1 MKSISNRPLIHG
13 SVRSIVGNGVGRIG
27 SVAVSIIIAYQY
39 GANVHTDTFYLIFA
53 VVTFFLNFFQGT
65 LELAFIPIYS
75 EVSRKN
81 GPEVARFLGSILLNI
96 LLVTAGIALFI
107 DILVHYFAP
116 FFLPGKTQDLVPLA
130 IRLTW
135 EMSPLIIGVAVS
147 ALFFALFNAER
158 LFMTAGLMP
167 LFPSLGII
175 IFVFVFK
182 NVWDVQA
189 LSFGLLFGTLLQAY
203 VIYLICKKKSFKL
216 EWAIHNPYFHKIL
229 RMASIQ
235 GFAIILFSAMPVIDR
250 MIVSFFLQ
258 EGNVTAVENA
268 TRLCQIP
275 WSLATV
281 GYINVFFSWWSHKSG
296 EGDLAYVNA
305 SFKKLFIFS
314 CIVFIPVSLLLFW
327 GAGPIARIVFGY
339 GKYSNDAVIATSEVF
354 GYYCLGYW
362 AYMLRS
368 TLIRF
373 YSAQQST
380 HVIVMAA
387 FLDFCVHFLV
397 VFLFIERMGVATIGI
412 ATTIGYSVSVGYIFI
427 HYYKFKNGQVTW
439 LMRAK
444 PGEHFKK

>member
-1 MKSISNRPLIHG
+1 MPTPGKNLFEWISNRPLIHG
-13 SVRSIVGNGVGRIG
+13 SVRSIIGNGIGRVGG
-27 SVAVSIIIAYQY
+27 LFVSIIIAAQY
-39 GANVHTDTFYLIFA
+39 GANVQTDVFYLVFA

-75 EVSRKN
+75 EVSRKK
-81 GPEVARFLGSILLNI
+81 GPEVAKFLGSILLSI

-116 FFLPGKTQDLVPLA
+116 FFFPGKIHDLVPLA

-135 EMSPLIIGVAVS
+135 EMSPLIIGVAIS

-158 LFMTAGLMP
+158 LFMMAGLMP
-167 LFPSLGII
+167 FFPSLGII
-175 IFVFVFK
+175 IFVFAFK
-182 NVWDVQA
+182 NVWDVHA

-203 VIYLICKKKSFKL
+203 VIYLICKKKSFKID
-216 EWAIHNPYFHKIL
+216 WTIRNPYLHKIL
-229 RMASIQ
+229 RIASIQ
-235 GFAIILFSAMPVIDR
+235 GFAVLLASLMPVIDR
-250 MIVSFFLQ
+250 MIISIFLQ

-281 GYINVFFSWWSHKSG
+281 GYINVFFSWWSHKSS
-296 EGDLAYVNA
+296 EGDLVYVNA
-305 SFKKLFIFS
+305 SFKKLFIIS

-327 GAGPIARIVFGY
+327 GAGLIVRIVFGY

-362 AYMLRS
+362 VYMLRS

-380 HVIVMAA
+380 HVVVKAA
-387 FLDFCVHFLV
+387 IWDFSIHFLIIL
-397 VFLFIERMGVATIGI
+397 LFIERVGIAIVGI
-412 ATTIGYSVSVGYIFI
+412 ATTVGYFVSFGYLFV
-427 HYYKFKNGQVTW
+427 YYFRFKNVPTVIQYT
-439 LMRAK
+439 
-444 PGEHFKK
+444 